1 MGTIDEDFDPKLF
14 DLSGKTVIFD
24 FNILEGLN
32 SCGIREWI
40 KFVSGIKDKRIVYDR
55 CPRLLVDQMNMIK
68 GFLPSG
74 ASVRSVYAPFF
85 SPKEEEEI
93 DLLISLEGFNES
105 MLEKQAIRPFH
116 FIGVAVDD
124 VRTAKRVKSFARGKG
139 WTFDVL
145 LDINSELKRAVNVTD
160 VPHVIILSGGKIVYQ
175 HTGYIAG
182 EEENL
187 YQAIKSL

>member
-1 MGTIDEDFDPKLF
+1 MTKLIVDCNTNSNVTICTIVGTIDEDFDPKLF

-105 MLEKQAIRPFH
+105 MLENQFH
-116 FIGVAVDD
+116 PKTKSPLEFDD
-124 VRTAKRVKSFARGKG
+124 LPSQYFA
-139 WTFDVL
+139 FL
-145 LDINSELKRAVNVTD
+145 
-160 VPHVIILSGGKIVYQ
+160 
-175 HTGYIAG
+175 
-182 EEENL
+182 
-187 YQAIKSL
+187 KSLV